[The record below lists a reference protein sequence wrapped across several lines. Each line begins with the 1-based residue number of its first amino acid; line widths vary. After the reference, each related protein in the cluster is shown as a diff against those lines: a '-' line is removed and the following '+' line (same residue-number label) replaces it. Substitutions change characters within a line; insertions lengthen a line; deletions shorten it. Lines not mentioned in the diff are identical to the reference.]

1 MDGGSESAIMSAAN
15 PPTVRVGAG
24 TARAYERD
32 GGLGYSLEYEEQW
45 HIVRTAWDP
54 RDDGPRMTMK
64 TQAWDEPYGENPS
77 AEERQRIREGLWKL
91 GRKVGAE
98 MAVDV
103 SPDLPCPVVVGWK
116 RTSEFLVDV
125 HDGGHIEYFE
135 VRRTLVLGYTEPEP
149 YHAVVSLPSDLRWTY
164 PPVEAIAPE
173 ARRMIVQRLGSATK
187 KDLGV
192 GSNLPWRITVA
203 GGRG

>member
-1 MDGGSESAIMSAAN
+1 MSAAN
-15 PPTVRVGAG
+15 RPTVRVGDG
-24 TARAYERD
+24 TARAYDRD

-54 RDDGPRMTMK
+54 RDDGVCMTMK

-77 AEERQRIREGLWKL
+77 AEERQRVREGLWKI

-98 MAVDV
+98 IAVDA

-125 HDGGHIEYFE
+125 HDGGRIDYFE
-135 VRRTLVLGYTEPEP
+135 VRRTLVLPYTEPEP
-149 YHAVVSLPSDLRWTY
+149 YHAVVTMPGDLPWTY
-164 PPVEAIAPE
+164 PPGEALAAE
-173 ARRMIVQRLGSATK
+173 ARRIIVQRLTSATRK
-187 KDLGV
+187 NMGV
-192 GSNLPWRITVA
+192 GSNLPWRITIA
-203 GGRG
+203 GRRR